1 MVPWQVATGLT
12 VAVGGAAAIVLPE
25 RLDYL
30 EGYWRMI
37 LSEHGAGIAPPAAT
51 ALASLF
57 AAIHWAARK
66 VGLGDLGRKVE
77 HLDRGLRDD
86 AAAHDSE
93 LAAALQKDRAA
104 QWGPGG
110 RAT

>member
-12 VAVGGAAAIVLPE
+12 AAFGGSAAIVLLE

-30 EGYWRMI
+30 EGYWRLV
-37 LSEHGAGIAPPAAT
+37 LSEHGGSIAAPALA

-57 AAIHWAARK
+57 ALIHWAARK
-66 VGLGDLGRKVE
+66 AGLGDLGRKVE
-77 HLDRGLRDD
+77 HLDRGLRGD
-86 AAAHDSE
+86 AAAHDRE
-93 LAAALQKDRAA
+93 LAEALQRDRSA

-110 RAT
+110 RSA